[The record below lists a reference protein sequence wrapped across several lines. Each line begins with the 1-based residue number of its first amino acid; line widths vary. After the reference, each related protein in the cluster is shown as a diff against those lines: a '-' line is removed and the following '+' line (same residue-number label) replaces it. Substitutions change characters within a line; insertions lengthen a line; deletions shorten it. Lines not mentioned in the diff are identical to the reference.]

1 MFPAGSEE
9 FVLFCLTQYLK
20 FVNAETYPQN
30 KQRERIVEKRRKR
43 ERAIILLLW
52 WERDRRQEGKSK
64 IREGLT
70 SAIVILILDV

>member
-9 FVLFCLTQYLK
+9 FVLFRLTQYLK

-30 KQRERIVEKRRKR
+30 KQRERIVEKRRER

-70 SAIVILILDV
+70 SAVVILILDV

>member
-9 FVLFCLTQYLK
+9 FVLFRLTQYLK

-30 KQRERIVEKRRKR
+30 KQRERIVEKRR

-70 SAIVILILDV
+70 SAVVILILDV